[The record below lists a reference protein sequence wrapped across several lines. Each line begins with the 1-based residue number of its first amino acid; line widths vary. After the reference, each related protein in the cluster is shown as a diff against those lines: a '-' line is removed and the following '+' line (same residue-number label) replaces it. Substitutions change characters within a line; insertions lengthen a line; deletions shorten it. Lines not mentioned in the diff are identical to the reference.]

1 MGNLWKYDLSIRVVQ
16 GIPHPRWS
24 SKRKEENSIQ
34 RQESKTSKED
44 QSSIRQKDIDETS
57 KHLVDFK
64 VFSVNKEQLHDDS
77 LFWDVEWII

>member
-1 MGNLWKYDLSIRVVQ
+1 MKVWFVNKGW

-64 VFSVNKEQLHDDS
+64 VFSVNKEQLHDNS
-77 LFWDVEWII
+77 LF